1 MTKAILIE
9 SPKGWYIKSEA
20 KGTLFSKKA
29 FKTKAAVN
37 KYIAANWPSV
47 KIVSTESGW

>member
-1 MTKAILIE
+1 MTKAILID
-9 SPKGWYIKSEA
+9 SPDGWYIKSEA
-20 KGTLFSKKA
+20 KGTLFTNKA